1 VPRNG
6 SFDWLGEEGS
16 LGCHYACGM
25 HIGGSGSN
33 PDKQNQDA
41 LFCVRCGCVR
51 RVKQSTQLDS
61 LCLVCCLL
69 SAKTPSFGA
78 FLMVTDMTMEGSH
91 RRSALVS
98 SKCILRRTTRSLRG
112 TLRHRNTIASYFAL
126 HLSMLCPTL
135 KGNDAHR
142 LRACAQGNQECHGC
156 QIRGV
161 GGATGGATE

>member
-1 VPRNG
+1 MFQALYPRGGAGVPRNG

-91 RRSALVS
+91 RRSA
-98 SKCILRRTTRSLRG
+98 
-112 TLRHRNTIASYFAL
+112 
-126 HLSMLCPTL
+126 
-135 KGNDAHR
+135 
-142 LRACAQGNQECHGC
+142 E
-156 QIRGV
+156 
-161 GGATGGATE
+161 